1 MIKKKDTDDK
11 KQWFLYSAN
20 LRTKTLVII
29 ILSALVIVS
38 VFVCGFFM
46 RDISTSF
53 ASANQMP
60 SLEHIFGTD
69 WMGRDMFQRTIAG
82 LGLSIMVGF
91 IASVISTFISIFLGL
106 FSSFNKFADE
116 VVAGIIDLFGSI
128 PHILLIIL
136 VSIMFGGGVIGVV
149 MGVGLTH
156 WTPLARVLRSEVK
169 EIRTK
174 EYIHLAG
181 NLGRSKVWIATKH
194 ILPLI
199 LSQIIVGV
207 ILMFPHAIMHE
218 AAITFLGFGLP
229 PHEPA
234 IGVILSESM
243 HYLSSGF
250 WWLAFYPGMSLLII
264 VLLFDLIGENVEKL
278 LNPETAQE

>member
-1 MIKKKDTDDK
+1 MIKKANDDK

-29 ILSALVIVS
+29 ALSALVIITIFVS
-38 VFVCGFFM
+38 GYFI
-46 RDISTSF
+46 RDIPTSF
-53 ASANQMP
+53 VDANQMP
-60 SLEHIFGTD
+60 SLHHLFGTD
-69 WMGRDMFQRTIAG
+69 WMGRDMFKRTIAG

-91 IASVISTFISIFLGL
+91 IASVVSTFISIFLGL

-116 VVAGIIDLFGSI
+116 CVAGIIDLFGSI

-136 VSIMFGGGVIGVV
+136 VSIMFGGGVMGVI

-174 EYIHLAG
+174 EYISLAG
-181 NLGRSKVWIATKH
+181 NLGRSKTWIAVQH

-199 LSQIIVGV
+199 VSQIIVGV
-207 ILMFPHAIMHE
+207 I
-218 AAITFLGFGLP
+218 
-229 PHEPA
+229 
-234 IGVILSESM
+234 
-243 HYLSSGF
+243 YLV
-250 WWLAFYPGMSLLII
+250 LVYPNIPQCYLW
-264 VLLFDLIGENVEKL
+264 
-278 LNPETAQE
+278 T

>member
-1 MIKKKDTDDK
+1 MIKKTDDK
-11 KQWFLYSAN
+11 KQWFIYSAN

-29 ILSALVIVS
+29 ALSALVIIS
-38 VFVCGFFM
+38 IFVCGYFI
-46 RDISTSF
+46 RDIPTNF
-53 ASANQMP
+53 VDANQMP
-60 SLEHIFGTD
+60 SLEHLFGTD

-91 IASVISTFISIFLGL
+91 IASVISTFISITLGL

-116 VVAGIIDLFGSI
+116 CVAGIIDLFGSI

-136 VSIMFGGGVIGVV
+136 VSIMFGGGVIGVI

-174 EYIHLAG
+174 EYISLAE

-199 LSQIIVGV
+199 ISQIIVGV

-243 HYLSSGF
+243 HYLSSGY
-250 WWLAFYPGMSLLII
+250 WWLAFYPGISLLIV
-264 VLLFDLIGENVEKL
+264 VLLFDFIGENVEKL

>member
-1 MIKKKDTDDK
+1 MIKKKTDDK

-29 ILSALVIVS
+29 ALSALVIVS
-38 VFVCGFFM
+38 IFVCGYFIK
-46 RDISTSF
+46 DIPTSF
-53 ASANQMP
+53 ISANQMP
-60 SLEHIFGTD
+60 SFEHIFGTD

-91 IASVISTFISIFLGL
+91 IASVISTFISIVLGL
-106 FSSFNKFADE
+106 LSSFNKITDE
-116 VVAGIIDLFGSI
+116 CVAGIIDLFGSI

-169 EIRTK
+169 EIKTK

-181 NLGRSKVWIATKH
+181 NLGRSKIWIATKH
-194 ILPLI
+194 IFPLI
-199 LSQIIVGV
+199 ISQIIVGV

-243 HYLSSGF
+243 HYLSSGY
-250 WWLAFYPGMSLLII
+250 WWLAFYPGMSLLIV
-264 VLLFDLIGENVEKL
+264 VLLFDFIGENVEKL

>member
-1 MIKKKDTDDK
+1 MIKKKTDDK
-11 KQWFLYSAN
+11 RQWFLYSAN
-20 LRTKTLVII
+20 LRVKTFVII
-29 ILSALVIVS
+29 GISALVIISIFVS
-38 VFVCGFFM
+38 GYFI
-46 RDISTSF
+46 RDIPTSF
-53 ASANQMP
+53 VNANQMP
-60 SLEHIFGTD
+60 SLEHLFGTD
-69 WMGRDMFQRTIAG
+69 WMGRGMFQRTIAG
-82 LGLSIMVGF
+82 LGLSLMVGF
-91 IASVISTFISIFLGL
+91 IASAVSTCISIVLGL

-116 VVAGIIDLFGSI
+116 CVAGIIDLFGSI
-128 PHILLIIL
+128 PHILLIII
-136 VSIMFGGGVIGVV
+136 VSIMFGGGVYGVI

-169 EIRTK
+169 EIKTK
-174 EYIHLAG
+174 EYISLAE
-181 NLGRSKVWIATKH
+181 NLGRSRFWIALKH
-194 ILPLI
+194 IFPLI
-199 LSQIIVGV
+199 VSQIIVGV

-243 HYLSSGF
+243 NYLSSGY
-250 WWLAFYPGMSLLII
+250 WWLAFYPGMSLLIV

>member
-1 MIKKKDTDDK
+1 MIKKKTDDK
-11 KQWFLYSAN
+11 RQWFLYSAN
-20 LRTKTLVII
+20 LRTKTFVII
-29 ILSALVIVS
+29 GISALVIISIFVS
-38 VFVCGFFM
+38 GYFI

-53 ASANQMP
+53 VNANQMP
-60 SLEHIFGTD
+60 SLEHLFGTD

-82 LGLSIMVGF
+82 LGLSLMVGF
-91 IASVISTFISIFLGL
+91 IASAVSTCISIILGL
-106 FSSFNKFADE
+106 FSSFNKVADE
-116 VVAGIIDLFGSI
+116 CVAGIIDLFGSI
-128 PHILLIIL
+128 PHILLIII
-136 VSIMFGGGVIGVV
+136 VSIMFGGGVYGVI

-169 EIRTK
+169 EIKTK
-174 EYIHLAG
+174 EYISLAE
-181 NLGRSKVWIATKH
+181 NLGRSRVWIALKH
-194 ILPLI
+194 IFPLI
-199 LSQIIVGV
+199 VSQIIVGV

-234 IGVILSESM
+234 IGVILAESM
-243 HYLSSGF
+243 NYLSSGY
-250 WWLAFYPGMSLLII
+250 WWLAFYPGMSLLIV

>member
-1 MIKKKDTDDK
+1 MIKKTDDK
-11 KQWFLYSAN
+11 QQWFLYKAN
-20 LRTKTLVII
+20 LRTKTLVVIGI
-29 ILSALVIVS
+29 SIFVILV
-38 VFVCGFFM
+38 VFISGYFM
-46 RDISTSF
+46 RDIPTSF
-53 ASANQMP
+53 INANQMP
-60 SLEHIFGTD
+60 SFSHPFGTD
-69 WMGRDMFQRTIAG
+69 WMGRDMFERTIAG

-91 IASVISTFISIFLGL
+91 IASAVSTLISIILGL
-106 FSSFNKFADE
+106 SSSFNKFADE
-116 VVAGIIDLFGSI
+116 AVASIIDLFGSI

-136 VSIMFGGGVIGVV
+136 VSIMFGGGVFGVI

-169 EIRTK
+169 EIKTK
-174 EYIHLAG
+174 EYIHLAQ
-181 NLGRSKVWIATKH
+181 NLGRSKIWIATKH

-199 LSQIIVGV
+199 VSQIIVGV

-234 IGVILSESM
+234 IGVILAESM
-243 HYLSSGF
+243 HYLSSGY
-250 WWLAFYPGMSLLII
+250 WWLAFFPGMSLLIL

>member
-1 MIKKKDTDDK
+1 MIRKRESDDK
-11 KQWFLYSAN
+11 KQWFLYTAN
-20 LRTKTLVII
+20 LRTKTIVII
-29 ILSALVIVS
+29 VLSALVIISIFVS
-38 VFVCGFFM
+38 GYFI
-46 RDISTSF
+46 RDIPTSF
-53 ASANQMP
+53 VNANQMP
-60 SLEHIFGTD
+60 SLQHIFGTD

-91 IASVISTFISIFLGL
+91 IASVISTIISIVLGL
-106 FSSFNKFADE
+106 LSSFNKFADE
-116 VVAGIIDLFGSI
+116 CVAGIIDLFGSI

-156 WTPLARVLRSEVK
+156 WTVK

-174 EYIHLAG
+174 EYIHLAE
-181 NLGRSKVWIATKH
+181 NLGKSKVWIAVKH
-194 ILPLI
+194 IFPLI
-199 LSQIIVGV
+199 ISQIIVGV

-234 IGVILSESM
+234 IGVILAESM
-243 HYLSSGF
+243 HYLSSGY
-250 WWLAFYPGMSLLII
+250 WWLAFYPGMSLLIV
-264 VLLFDLIGENVEKL
+264 VLLFDFIGENVEKL